1 MRFTIGCPWLDDLG
15 PWLYVFD
22 VPRKV
27 KPRSLEG
34 LLAAHGSVSSG
45 ELAAAL
51 GVSRQAA
58 HAQLRREVEA
68 HRLAPTGSGRAAR
81 YVPVSALERH
91 ALRYPVA
98 TSAEDRIVS
107 DLEQR
112 IPALRELDGDTATAF
127 SYVAGEMLNNAI
139 DHSGGRTIEVAVRV
153 HARTV
158 ELEISDD
165 GVGAFERVRAA
176 RGLDGH
182 VEAAA
187 ELTKG
192 KVTSMP
198 DRHSGEG
205 IFFSSRVAQRFELHA
220 NGHALIVD
228 APLDDVAVLAEPARK
243 GTLVRAVI
251 SRPPRRT
258 LRQVFDAHTED
269 FDFVR
274 TRTVVKLFGLG
285 RDFLSRSEAKRLL
298 HGLERFREIVLDFQG
313 VAGVGQ
319 AFADEVFRVWAHSHP
334 SSVLSPVA
342 MNDDVRYFVERARR
356 VSNP

>member
-1 MRFTIGCPWLDDLG
+1 M
-15 PWLYVFD
+15 
-22 VPRKV
+22 PRKV
-27 KPRSLEG
+27 KARDLAG

-58 HAQLRREVEA
+58 HAQLRREVA
-68 HRLAPTGSGRAAR
+68 AGRLAPSGSGRGAR
-81 YVPVSALERH
+81 YVPVSTLESRFS
-91 ALRYPVA
+91 YPVA

-107 DLEQR
+107 DLERR
-112 IPALRELDGDTATAF
+112 IAALQELDRETATAF

-139 DHSGGRTIEVAVRV
+139 DHSEGSTIEVSVRV
-153 HARTV
+153 GEHTV
-158 ELEISDD
+158 ELTIGDD

-176 RGLDGH
+176 RGLESH

-228 APLDDVAVLAEPARK
+228 APRDDVALLAEPPRA
-243 GTLVRAVI
+243 GTLVHAVLA
-251 SRPPRRT
+251 RPPRRT
-258 LRQVFDAHTED
+258 LRQVFDAFTED
-269 FDFVR
+269 FAFVR

-313 VAGVGQ
+313 VPGVGQ
-319 AFADEVFRVWAHSHP
+319 AFADEVFRVWARAHP
-334 SSVLSPVA
+334 SSVLEPIA
-342 MNDDVRYFVERARR
+342 MNDDVRFFVERARR
-356 VSNP
+356 A